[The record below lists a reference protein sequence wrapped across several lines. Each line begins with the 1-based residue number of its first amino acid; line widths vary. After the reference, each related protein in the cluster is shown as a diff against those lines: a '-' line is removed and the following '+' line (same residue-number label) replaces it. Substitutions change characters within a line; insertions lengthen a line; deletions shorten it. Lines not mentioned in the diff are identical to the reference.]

1 MKSGNFAYL
10 VKEGAR
16 NVWVNRLMS
25 LASVGV
31 LIACM
36 LLMGGAMLI
45 SYNINEA
52 VGYVENQNEVVVFL
66 DENLTDEQMKSIG
79 TQIENK
85 GNISKSTFV
94 SKDDALYDMIEEM
107 GESQDIMDGLLT
119 ENPLLDSYEISVS
132 DLSILSDTVSKIEN
146 IDGVYKVVSPTEAAS
161 TLTSIRKIVNI
172 AGSAIIIILFVVSI
186 VIIANTIKITIF
198 NRRKEVS
205 IMKYVGAT
213 DWFIKFPFIIEG
225 IIIGLLSSAIAYG
238 MLWLGYQYLMEN
250 LLTHNSSWLQGVA
263 ESFVSFDQI
272 ALSVA
277 IGFFGSGVGIGA
289 IGSSIF
295 VSKYLKV

>member
-1 MKSGNFAYL
+1 MKGNNFIYL
-10 VKEGAR
+10 LKEGAR

-25 LASVGV
+25 IASIGV

-66 DENLTDEQMKSIG
+66 NEEMSSEQTESVG
-79 TQIENK
+79 TQLESI
-85 GNISKSTFV
+85 GNISKSKFV
-94 SKDDALYDMIEEM
+94 SKDESLDKMISDM
-107 GESQDIMDGLLT
+107 GESEEIMDGLLT
-119 ENPLLDSYEISVS
+119 QNPLLDSYEISIS
-132 DLSILSDTVSKIEN
+132 DLSKLKETVSAIEG
-146 IDGVYKVVSPTEAAS
+146 IDGVYKVVSPTEAAD
-161 TLTSIRKIVNI
+161 TLTSVKRIVNI
-172 AGSAIIIILFVVSI
+172 AGMAIIAILFVVSV

-213 DWFIKFPFIIEG
+213 DWFIKFPFIVEG
-225 IIIGLLSSAIAYG
+225 IIIGLISSVIAYG
-238 MLWLGYQYLMEN
+238 MLWLGYQYLLEN
-250 LLTHNSSWLQGVA
+250 LMVHNSSWLRGVA
-263 ESFVSFDQI
+263 ESFIPFDTI
-272 ALSVA
+272 ALTVA
-277 IGFFGSGVGIGA
+277 VGFFGSGIGIGA